1 MVYTSRWLSGTCI
14 PIIRDVRLCVTSRN
28 VIYEADLVKMKGR
41 GGPGSTG
48 LRPPC
53 KHPRLYGG
61 WEVNISMI
69 LLMAPETFLSF
80 ESIAFIQLDKPQLCS
95 SQTKLQYM
103 IKQEPQALPK
113 KTNTIKGP
121 VWAPYSNSLPQVDK
135 THQKNSSLGLAWLR
149 SPGHSACA
157 EGLLISFGSATCSS
171 HYHWASAI
179 LLRWTWRTLDQVK

>member
-14 PIIRDVRLCVTSRN
+14 PIIHDVRLCVTSRN

-41 GGPGSTG
+41 AGQGRTG
-48 LRPPC
+48 LLPPC
-53 KHPRLYGG
+53 EHPCLYGG

-69 LLMAPETFLSF
+69 LLMAPETFPSF

-121 VWAPYSNSLPQVDK
+121 IWALIPTRFPRLTRFIRK
-135 THQKNSSLGLAWLR
+135 THLSVWLGF
-149 SPGHSACA
+149 
-157 EGLLISFGSATCSS
+157 GLLDTECVQKDCSFRSVLPHAALINTGHLPSYSDEPGG
-171 HYHWASAI
+171 H
-179 LLRWTWRTLDQVK
+179 